1 LLNLGQCNLLK
12 KTLIGL
18 QINLA
23 SGITLDAAITKTPKA
38 APAQRMKAEPVRSAA
53 AKNN

>member
-1 LLNLGQCNLLK
+1 LQNLRQCNLLK

-23 SGITLDAAITKTPKA
+23 SGITLVAAITKTPKA
-38 APAQRMKAEPVRSAA
+38 AHAQRMKAELVRYAA
-53 AKNN
+53 AKNT